1 MAKVEFT
8 QILVELDKME
18 KEVDMTQAEAQ
29 SVEAKLVAQA
39 LDEDLTD
46 DLNEME
52 AGAASKSATV
62 QSDSAVQRLKA
73 FLRTKNL
80 SDDLEKMD
88 AAILCQ

>member
-1 MAKVEFT
+1 MAKVELT

-29 SVEAKLVAQA
+29 SVESKLVAQP
-39 LDEDLTD
+39 LDDDLTD

-52 AGAASKSATV
+52 TGAASKSAAV

-73 FLRTKNL
+73 FLCAK
-80 SDDLEKMD
+80 
-88 AAILCQ
+88 I